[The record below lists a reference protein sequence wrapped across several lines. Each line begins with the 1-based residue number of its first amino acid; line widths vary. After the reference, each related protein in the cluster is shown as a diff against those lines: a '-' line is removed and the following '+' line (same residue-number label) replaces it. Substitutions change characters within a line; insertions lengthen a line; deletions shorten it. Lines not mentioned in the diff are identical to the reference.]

1 MTTKEFIEKAK
12 LKHSNKYEYDKTKY
26 IKSQE
31 KVIITCDIHGDF
43 EMTPNAHLNGQG
55 CPKCGKIQKTLLQTK
70 TTNEFMQEAK
80 LKFGDKYDYSKAQYI
95 NGKTKICVICPI
107 HGEFW
112 VIPNKHLHRGD
123 GCKKCSGKESLTI
136 ETFISRANKIHNNK
150 YDYSKVNY
158 VNSKSKICIICP
170 QHGEFWQT
178 PNKHLSGQGC
188 PKCRY
193 IKSADSKRRSL
204 KEVIQFA
211 NNIHEGQYDYSLI
224 TKYKNDRIKYPIIC
238 KEHGIF
244 YQTMNNHIQF
254 KQGCPICGR
263 IKSDEGRKYTNE
275 EWIQK
280 AKDVHKDKYDYSKVN
295 YIDSKH
301 KVMIICPKHGEF
313 EQIPSNH
320 LFGQG
325 CPICKQSKLENDME
339 DFLISKDIEFIKQKK
354 FDWLKYKRNMS
365 LDFYLPKY
373 KVAIECQGKQHFL
386 KESFNGEPFEIIIER
401 DKKKR
406 DLCYI
411 NNVKL
416 IYYSDLGID
425 YPYEVFENKE
435 DMLKEILREWQEN

>member
-1 MTTKEFIEKAK
+1 MSKFDLDDFKKRALIV
-12 LKHSNKYEYDKTKY
+12 HNDKYEYIKY
-26 IKSQE
+26 E
-31 KVIITCDIHGDF
+31 GGKVFISCPLHG
-43 EMTPNAHLNGQG
+43 
-55 CPKCGKIQKTLLQTK
+55 IYTK
-70 TTNEFMQEAK
+70 TPSHH
-80 LKFGDKYDYSKAQYI
+80 LKG
-95 NGKTKICVICPI
+95 
-107 HGEFW
+107 
-112 VIPNKHLHRGD
+112 
-123 GCKKCSGKESLTI
+123 
-136 ETFISRANKIHNNK
+136 
-150 YDYSKVNY
+150 
-158 VNSKSKICIICP
+158 
-170 QHGEFWQT
+170 
-178 PNKHLSGQGC
+178 
-188 PKCRY
+188 
-193 IKSADSKRRSL
+193 
-204 KEVIQFA
+204 
-211 NNIHEGQYDYSLI
+211 
-224 TKYKNDRIKYPIIC
+224 
-238 KEHGIF
+238 
-244 YQTMNNHIQF
+244 
-254 KQGCPICGR
+254 QGCPICGR
-263 IKSDEGRKYTNE
+263 IKSDEGRKYTTE

-325 CPICKQSKLENDME
+325 CPICKQSKLENDIE
-339 DFLISKDIEFIKQKK
+339 KFLVLKNIEFEKQKT

-435 DMLKEILREWQEN
+435 DMLKEILRGWQEN